1 MMKPQKTRDVLR
13 YLKSIGWV
21 RLRGGQ
27 GSHEIWGLPDGS
39 IRAVIPAGHRE
50 ISAGVL
56 TQLKRAGVDVPTQ
69 WQ

>member
-1 MMKPQKTRDVLR
+1 MEPRKTQDVLR
-13 YLKSIGWV
+13 YPKGIGWV

-56 TQLKRAGVDVPTQ
+56 TQLKRAGVDVPVQ